1 MISHGN
7 YTVPPGRCQSPGAAA
22 AYNACIRYR
31 RGSGRPAPERRK
43 RLIYESA
50 YAAEYARLYI
60 TPWRRKH
67 QRNVAN
73 LRRILGQLAT
83 GRRPPRWL
91 DVACGP
97 AWHFAQFPEE
107 ITRVGLDR
115 SMPQLG
121 HARTA
126 NPQALFVCADMVQ
139 CALAPGSFDLVTHF
153 WAGYCYLDDLARIAA
168 LLENLIAWTR
178 PGGACYM
185 EVLLAGDVAT
195 FNASGYARAT
205 GFRVFSR
212 TPDFV
217 RWGYLDSGGRHEMTS
232 PPLEFFT
239 APLGAA
245 FSRVE
250 AEHDGAFMVHLIATG
265 RKD

>member
-1 MISHGN
+1 MSARLW
-7 YTVPPGRCQSPGAAA
+7 PPGPGT
-22 AYNACIRYR
+22 
-31 RGSGRPAPERRK
+31 EK
-43 RLIYESA
+43 RLIYDSS

-67 QRNVAN
+67 ERNAGN

-97 AWHFAQFPEE
+97 AWHFAQFPEK
-107 ITRVGLDR
+107 IMRVGLDR
-115 SMPQLG
+115 SMAQLR
-121 HARTA
+121 HAHSA

-139 CALAPGSFDLVTHF
+139 CALAHASFDLVTHF
-153 WAGYCYLDDLARIAA
+153 WAGYCYLDDPARIAA

-205 GFRVFSR
+205 GFRVFAR

-239 APLGAA
+239 APFAAA
-245 FSRVE
+245 FSEVE